1 MVELMPMKGNTG
13 RASTKVQSGR
23 SKHET
28 LSNNYNETFGQ
39 QMEQL
44 TSEQESLRL
53 LRKDSGDGAQ
63 HKIMKVPASANQSQE
78 QLPAAAKKVVRKK
91 ASTMNI
97 HEE

>member
-1 MVELMPMKGNTG
+1 MNRASKDKSQIMVELMPMKGNTG

-53 LRKDSGDGAQ
+53 LRKDSADGT
-63 HKIMKVPASANQSQE
+63 HKIMKVPASAN
-78 QLPAAAKKVVRKK
+78 
-91 ASTMNI
+91 
-97 HEE
+97 